1 MPTLALTDFNIVVS
15 VLGGWVSLFGL
26 VSYLCKEKFYL
37 SEALISLLA
46 GVAFS
51 PSAANFIRPLE
62 YAGSQANLD
71 AATLYFSRLVL
82 GVQLV
87 LAGVQLPSRYLQRHW
102 RPLTWLLFPIMTAM
116 WLSTSLLIWGL
127 VTPRLPFLHAL
138 AIGSCATPT
147 DPILSNVIVKGRFA
161 DQNVPPE
168 LQRIIIAE
176 SGANDGLGYP
186 FLFLALYLIQYIG
199 FQGTAEFPV
208 PSGGA
213 GKAIGL
219 WFGETLGYTILLSI
233 LYGAIVGWI
242 AKELLHYA
250 EERKFVDRE
259 SFLVFAISLALF
271 IVGTCG
277 LIGSDDVLA
286 CFIAGNVFTWDD
298 WFRLETKDD
307 SLQPTIDMLLN
318 VTIFM
323 WYGAVCP
330 WPMFLNGPVPLQR
343 LIALG
348 ILMLLLRR
356 LPWIMAIH
364 KIIPQIEDWRHGV
377 FVGFFGPVGVS
388 AIFYLYITLEFIE
401 GLSPANL
408 NDGSDTPANLRPD
421 VATLGETTTV
431 VVWFLSIVSIVVH
444 GLSVPLG
451 KLGFYLPRT
460 LSRALPS
467 SPSSVSVGNSDGVL
481 TNRRARHGQS
491 LPAFLIGS
499 RVNTVSIQPHS
510 DGEASGNGQQEGQQ
524 LGVLTGDISIRDAS
538 GILVSGGGG
547 ADGSEMALDKK
558 VTLDNKAVAVLSTPA
573 RVSSPSV
580 RPIYRIGG
588 SIIRDAPAN
597 NSGSNSPNLR
607 PVYEGIDNSG
617 NNSKINVDESSSAG
631 PVVLQPLPISL
642 QRQSGL
648 ASGSQSPLSSKPPS
662 PRPQASASSPAPL
675 SSRTIRFPDEP
686 PHSRA
691 EANDE

>member
-1 MPTLALTDFNIVVS
+1 M
-15 VLGGWVSLFGL
+15 
-26 VSYLCKEKFYL
+26 
-37 SEALISLLA
+37 A

-87 LAGVQLPSRYLQRHW
+87 LAGVQLPSRYLQHHW
-102 RPLTWLLFPIMTAM
+102 RPLTWLLLPIMTIM

-138 AIGSCATPT
+138 VIGSCATPT

-161 DQNVPPE
+161 DQNVPLE

-199 FQGTAEFPV
+199 FAATPEFPV
-208 PSGGA
+208 PGGGA

-233 LYGAIVGWI
+233 VYGALVGYI
-242 AKELLHYA
+242 AKELLHWA

-330 WPMFLNGPVPLQR
+330 WSSFLHGPVPLSR

-364 KIIPQIEDWRHGV
+364 KYIPQIQDWHQGI

-388 AIFYLYITLEFIE
+388 AIFYLYITLDFLEK
-401 GLSPANL
+401 LSPASL
-408 NDGSDTPANLRPD
+408 VDGTDNPAKLRPD
-421 VATLGETTTV
+421 VATLGETTTS

-467 SPSSVSVGNSDGVL
+467 SPSSASLGNSDGVL
-481 TNRRARHGQS
+481 ADRRARNGLS
-491 LPAFLIGS
+491 LPAFRIGS
-499 RVNTVSIQPHS
+499 RVNTLSIQPGG
-510 DGEASGNGQQEGQQ
+510 DGDASEGARATQQ
-524 LGVLTGDISIRDAS
+524 S
-538 GILVSGGGG
+538 GILSNDDQAQQDGSG
-547 ADGSEMALDKK
+547 ADTALDKK
-558 VTLDNKAVAVLSTPA
+558 IP
-573 RVSSPSV
+573 VSSSPRLDSPGT
-580 RPIYRIGG
+580 RQIYRIGG
-588 SIIRDAPAN
+588 SIIRETPADS
-597 NSGSNSPNLR
+597 SGSSSPNRR
-607 PVYEGIDNSG
+607 PAYENTESSGNESG
-617 NNSKINVDESSSAG
+617 NNHSNS
-631 PVVLQPLPISL
+631 
-642 QRQSGL
+642 
-648 ASGSQSPLSSKPPS
+648 PS
-662 PRPQASASSPAPL
+662 PRPLALSAAASPPPN
-675 SSRTIRFPDEP
+675 RTIRFPDDP
-686 PHSRA
+686 PHARV
-691 EANDE
+691 ETGGE